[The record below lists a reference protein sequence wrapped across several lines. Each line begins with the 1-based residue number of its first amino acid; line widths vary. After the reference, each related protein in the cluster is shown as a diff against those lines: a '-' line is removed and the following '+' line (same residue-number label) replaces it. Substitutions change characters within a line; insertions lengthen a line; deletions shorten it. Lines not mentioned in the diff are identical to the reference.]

1 MKLLNRAE
9 CEKAIASI
17 KTRGANL
24 DKDIHTAAVS
34 TLDHLDKHG
43 DSTLCNRLLA
53 AMPKSG
59 RRNALAAWMVNF
71 GRLSLNMD
79 KTTKAETP
87 LLYDKEKECD
97 IPASIALPFWEFKAS
112 EGGTTF
118 VMDVYLAS
126 VTKRLTTALKTITD
140 PVQREHAEKAI
151 LALSAIA
158 AVKPTAPVV
167 AAVEELNAAMP
178 V

>member
-1 MKLLNRAE
+1 MKLLNKAE
-9 CEKAIASI
+9 CEKAITSI

-24 DKDIHTAAVS
+24 DKDIHVAAVS

-59 RRNALAAWMVNF
+59 RRNALAAWMVSF

-79 KTTKAETP
+79 KVSKVDMP

-97 IPASIALPFWEFKAS
+97 IAGAIAMPFWEFKAS
-112 EGGTTF
+112 EGGSTF
-118 VMDVYLAS
+118 VMDTYLAS
-126 VTKRLTTALKTITD
+126 VSKRLTTALKTVTD
-140 PVQREHAEKAI
+140 PTQREHAEKVLAALGAI
-151 LALSAIA
+151 
-158 AVKPTAPVV
+158 PMPV
-167 AAVEELNAAMP
+167 AA
-178 V
+178 